1 MEAQESKLSSSE
13 VLFPFSSCA
22 PSYELNNEFSLSQL
36 EAHLKSKNTN
46 FEEKKTKTALFVL
59 F

>member
-13 VLFPFSSCA
+13 VLFPFSSFE
-22 PSYELNNEFSLSQL
+22 SYELNNEFSLSQL
-36 EAHLKSKNTN
+36 ESHFKSKNTN